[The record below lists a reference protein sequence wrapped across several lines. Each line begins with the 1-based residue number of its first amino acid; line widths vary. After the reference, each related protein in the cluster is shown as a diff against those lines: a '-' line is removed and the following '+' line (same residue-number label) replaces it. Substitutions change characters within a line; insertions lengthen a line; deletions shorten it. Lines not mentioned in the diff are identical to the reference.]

1 MNQYAESPFGSVARL
16 EIERAGERMKIE
28 VNRMSEPAGFFF
40 NPIVAFRHATFSE
53 LRPRIFYVNLP
64 ALDAPVSVG

>member
-1 MNQYAESPFGSVARL
+1 
-16 EIERAGERMKIE
+16 MKIE